1 MGKIPEEAD
10 NRITETFLSL
20 FKTMMEH
27 KMELDTIDL
36 TKGMID
42 EINSM
47 MANPEVK
54 SISDVNIS
62 QKIID
67 TFVSTTKMQ
76 MRGVRVL
83 YDLLEMHH
91 RAKDIMQ
98 QTNRVVLT
106 DSLDNVDEE
115 IKEGQRKMLIENIG
129 KWLEDYQANYQK
141 H

>member
-1 MGKIPEEAD
+1 
-10 NRITETFLSL
+10 
-20 FKTMMEH
+20 MEH

-54 SISDVNIS
+54 SISDTNIS

-106 DSLDNVDEE
+106 DSLDKVDEE
-115 IKEGQRKMLIENIG
+115 IKQGQRNLLIESIS
-129 KWLEDYQANYQK
+129 KWLEDYQANYKK